1 MYSFFFLSCSAKNLM
16 RYNGNLS
23 RGNLVSQKLKE
34 ASPFDIGSTA
44 GHNSNY
50 EKMKAIH
57 FHT

>member
-1 MYSFFFLSCSAKNLM
+1 M

-34 ASPFDIGSTA
+34 AFPFDTGSTA